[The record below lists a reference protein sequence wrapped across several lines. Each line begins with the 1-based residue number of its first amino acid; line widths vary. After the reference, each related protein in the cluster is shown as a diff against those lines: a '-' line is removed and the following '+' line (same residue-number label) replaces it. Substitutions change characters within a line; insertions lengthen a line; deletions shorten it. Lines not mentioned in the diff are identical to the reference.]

1 MGDINTV
8 GVIGAGQMGSG
19 IAHVCAL
26 GGREVRLH
34 DMSAERLQ
42 AAMGEIEKN
51 LGRQVAKGAITE
63 ADAKAA
69 LSRITPTAD
78 AAQVQGVWVPPER
91 RGEGIAV
98 AGMAAVV
105 KFVQAEIAPTV
116 SLYVN
121 EWNQPARRAYRRVGF
136 RETARFSTVMF

>member
-42 AAMGEIEKN
+42 AARLKN
-51 LGRQVAKGAITE
+51 GQ
-63 ADAKAA
+63 
-69 LSRITPTAD
+69 
-78 AAQVQGVWVPPER
+78 
-91 RGEGIAV
+91 
-98 AGMAAVV
+98 
-105 KFVQAEIAPTV
+105 V
-116 SLYVN
+116 SLSYAGASAPVIRTVGLN
-121 EWNQPARRAYRRVGF
+121 TLAAR
-136 RETARFSTVMF
+136 